1 MYVRT
6 YVCTPLQRINGESQA
21 GSRACMYVC
30 IADLKFK
37 GAVYVVCIKQLE
49 NRYRVIVECMHV
61 QTPLGMLEHQISFYV
76 RLPCTS
82 VCDPCMGDE
91 TGGVAALSEGGRVGG
106 TGSPPRQRWMR
117 YMAMA
122 NSLLVRAP
130 SPSTSARVHI
140 WKGGGGKEGLGRVK
154 REMKEEDGGEK
165 RKTTGDGE
173 KGHRRSKDGKMQS
186 G

>member
-1 MYVRT
+1 MY
-6 YVCTPLQRINGESQA
+6 I
-21 GSRACMYVC
+21 
-30 IADLKFK
+30 
-37 GAVYVVCIKQLE
+37 
-49 NRYRVIVECMHV
+49 
-61 QTPLGMLEHQISFYV
+61 
-76 RLPCTS
+76 CTS
-82 VCDPCMGDE
+82 PDSTSVTDPCMGDE

-106 TGSPPRQRWMR
+106 TGSPLRQRWMR

-165 RKTTGDGE
+165 RKTGDGE
-173 KGHRRSKDGKMQS
+173 KGHRRSKDGKM
-186 G
+186 